1 MNLQDTSMFQCP
13 KCFKRYN
20 RRDSMIRHKNY
31 ECGTLLPKFKCLVC
45 HKGFKRS
52 DHCKS
57 HLKMVHYLQINDL
70 NVIRIKVTEQDSVAI

>member
-1 MNLQDTSMFQCP
+1 MRRTDKNTQEATYQCP
-13 KCFKRYN
+13 KCQKGYN

-31 ECGTLLPKFKCLVC
+31 ECGMLVPKFKCLVC

-57 HLKMVHYLQINDL
+57 HLKMVHYMQITDL
-70 NVIRIKVTEQDSVAI
+70 DIIRIKSQDSS